1 MIWSTPTGAP
11 SGGSG
16 SSFRPL
22 LAACSLALMASLG
35 ACASDSVEEAGA
47 DGAVATYAD
56 GSTDQRDTSSGS
68 DSPGENGATADD
80 EERRV
85 PGDVVVTYWHWSAEG
100 GAVEAAGFVDAWVED
115 GGTCTLTL
123 TRDGTV
129 LSGEGPA
136 LSDANT
142 TSCGTL
148 GVPVPAGNAGD
159 WEAVLA
165 YESSAGR
172 SSSEPFTVTVP

>member
-1 MIWSTPTGAP
+1 V
-11 SGGSG
+11 
-16 SSFRPL
+16 RPL
-22 LAACSLALMASLG
+22 LAACVLALAGSLG
-35 ACASDSVEEAGA
+35 ACSSDSVEEAAA

-56 GSTDQRDTSSGS
+56 GSTEQTDTSSGS
-68 DSPGENGATADD
+68 DSQGDGGATATD
-80 EERRV
+80 EEGPL
-85 PGDVVVTYWHWSAEG
+85 PGTVVVTYWHWDGDG

-115 GGTCTLTL
+115 GGTCSLTL

-129 LSGEGPA
+129 LSGDGPA

-148 GVPVPAGNAGD
+148 RVPVAAGNGGD
-159 WEAVLA
+159 WQAVLA
-165 YESSAGR
+165 YESPAGR